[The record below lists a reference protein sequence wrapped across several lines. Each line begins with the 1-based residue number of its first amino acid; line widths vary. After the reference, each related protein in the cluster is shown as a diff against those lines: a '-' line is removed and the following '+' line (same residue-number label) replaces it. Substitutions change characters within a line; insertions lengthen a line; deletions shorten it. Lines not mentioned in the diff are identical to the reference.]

1 MTVRYT
7 DFKSFDGPSDYAVL
21 DPNRGLDSFVGNTYR
36 GKTIFDQARII
47 QQIDSGIQ
55 IIPKNGTINF
65 AFADSAHITGIY
77 NNPHNGFGA
86 GLGFSAYSDV
96 QRGAARAAITLW
108 DDLTALTFKEVNG
121 PGAAQIVYANSFD
134 PAQAYAYYP
143 TTYQQGYKF
152 PSDVFTATPSVNPS
166 NAWLRYG
173 GYGMT
178 TLIHETGHAIGL
190 SHPGA
195 YNGAGA
201 TTYLGQAEY
210 AQDSKEY
217 SIMSYWSDRQTGG
230 LVTTWNVFLA
240 GQPQTPMVHDIL
252 TIQAKYGADLTT
264 RLGDTTYGFNS
275 NAGRDVFDFNHNP
288 YPMLAVYDAGGSHDK
303 IDLSGFTTS
312 QFIDLHAGSFS
323 SIGGAPATL
332 AQTNADRASW
342 NVDSGS
348 HAGPFDPNDPGTYY
362 YLAPITQAA
371 YDGLLNSRIPII
383 EGRIFATTG
392 EHGVYAT
399 EFSNFAIAYG
409 TTIEDATGG
418 SARDLMYGNQVA
430 NILHG
435 NGGDDVL
442 KGFEGNDSIYGDD
455 GNDALYGDAGNDLLN
470 GGLGNDTLNGGAGND
485 TLTGGGGNDTFKF
498 TDFGL
503 GDVITDFNAGDQIDL
518 SALYGGALHYV
529 GSGSLAA
536 LGDYN
541 YVNGVVSG
549 NFTGDTGADFAVTL
563 SGMPALTPDAVGL
576 HG

>member
-1 MTVRYT
+1 MTFRYT
-7 DFKSFDGPSDYAVL
+7 DFRSFDGPVDAIIGN
-21 DPNRGLDSFVGNTYR
+21 PNRGLDPYAGNTYR
-36 GKTIFDQARII
+36 GKIIADQARII
-47 QQIDSGIQ
+47 DQIDSGIQ
-55 IIPKNGTINF
+55 IMPKNGYIYY
-65 AFADSAHITGIY
+65 AFADQSHITGIY

-86 GLGFSAYSDV
+86 GFGFSPFDEA
-96 QRGAARAAITLW
+96 QRFAARNAITMW

-121 PGAAQIVYANSFD
+121 IGQAQIVYANSYD

-152 PSDVFTATPSVNPS
+152 PSDVFTATPAINGS
-166 NAWLRYG
+166 NGWLKYG

-217 SIMSYWSDRQTGG
+217 SIMSYWSDRETGG

-252 TIQAKYGADLTT
+252 TIQAKYGADPTT

-275 NAGRDVFDFNHNP
+275 NAGRDVFDFTKNP
-288 YPMLAVYDAGGSHDK
+288 YPMLAVYDAGGNHDK
-303 IDLSGFTTS
+303 IDTSGFTVS

-323 SIGGAPATL
+323 SIGGAPVSL
-332 AQTNADRASW
+332 AQVNADRASW

-362 YLAPITQAA
+362 YLAPITQGA
-371 YDGLLNSRIPII
+371 YDGLVNSRIPII

-409 TTIEDATGG
+409 TTIEDASGG
-418 SARDLMYGNQVA
+418 SARDLIYGNEVA

-435 NGGDDVL
+435 NGGNDTI

-455 GNDALYGDAGNDLLN
+455 GNDVLYGDAGNDSLY
-470 GGLGNDTLNGGAGND
+470 GGAGNDTLNGGAGQD
-485 TLTGGGGNDTFKF
+485 TLAGGAGNDNFVF
-498 TDFGL
+498 TDLQL
-503 GDVITDFNAGDQIDL
+503 GDIISDYNVGDHIDL
-518 SALYGGALHYV
+518 SALYGGTMHFV
-529 GSGSLAA
+529 GTNALAA
-536 LGDYN
+536 LGDVN
-541 YVNGVVSG
+541 YVNGVISG
-549 NFTGDTGADFAVTL
+549 NFAGDAGADFSAILT
-563 SGMPALTPDAVGL
+563 GMPTLQPDALVL
-576 HG
+576 HA